1 MCRNNPDSRDW
12 TVTESW
18 IWERWKSACSSQA
31 LLNDLKPRELQDSES
46 IFLPHP
52 SRHHSPEIILVLI
65 MARKIGLLLLLAFP
79 SAEQIQ
85 RRMVVFIFFILMYW
99 IGTPSIRCYGKT
111 QTNILANPNNN
122 RVSLSESSFEVLP
135 SLLSSLGVLNW
146 ILGWVSIRA
155 WNSWANLKTNIR

>member
-31 LLNDLKPRELQDSES
+31 LLNDLKPRELKDSES

-52 SRHHSPEIILVLI
+52 SRHHSPEIILVLVT
-65 MARKIGLLLLLAFP
+65 ARKIGLLLLLAFP
-79 SAEQIQ
+79 PAEPIQ

-99 IGTPSIRCYGKT
+99 IGSPSIRCYGKT
-111 QTNILANPNNN
+111 QANILANPNNN

-135 SLLSSLGVLNW
+135 SSLSSLGVLNW

-155 WNSWANLKTNIR
+155 WSSWANLKTNIR